1 MKHGALAA
9 LLVAAYGALV
19 LAGLVPWHDAILWPL
34 VAGVVA
40 CGSGARTAVLAA
52 LAVAGLGIDLASLW
66 SAGFAG
72 RNHVFAGIFALSDA
86 QEYWLDAE
94 RVLHGLPMIS
104 GGARRP
110 LFAAVLAGVLDL
122 VGNDIRRAHVVMLL
136 FWAGSGVFATRE
148 LRRTHGPRV
157 ATVCFVLFLLFARRY
172 VGFVQSEGLGAP
184 LGAVAFGLLW
194 RAAHLERAGAAW
206 ESTFLGGLGLQAL
219 ALLARPGP
227 MLLVAG
233 LVVWATLRGGR
244 RVLGKAVAVVLAAWA
259 LHALVRATTSAAP
272 AFSDALAI
280 GYGLLHGE
288 DSRFLFAQH
297 PWIHDPPDPGQLSA
311 VLGIFRAEIAARP
324 WLVVLAPVRCLA
336 SWFVLPQGFFGFVWL
351 NPDDATFA
359 SAPATLGLY
368 RLANVVVMALA
379 AVAFV
384 GALVRALV
392 RSRRQRG
399 MEHWALAAIL
409 VNLAVLPPWVTEGA
423 QICAAAYLWIVAFV
437 VVSVVPAGIATAPV
451 PLARVAPGVL
461 AVLAAL
467 VLLARMLPV
476 RLDGACA
483 GGRVLADVDW
493 RNSVALGGDR
503 TENLAIVARNNP
515 HVAEALE
522 ASEARRLFPAYDG
535 CRGLL
540 FYVLDGSDVP
550 LTRRMWLGLAP
561 AADPTL
567 QTATAISPAP

>member
-19 LAGLVPWHDAILWPL
+19 MTRLVPWHDAILWPL
-34 VAGVVA
+34 LAGA
-40 CGSGARTAVLAA
+40 IAWRRGARTCVLAA
-52 LAVAGLGIDLASLW
+52 LAVTGLGIDLAALW
-66 SAGFAG
+66 RSGFAG

-110 LFAAVLAGVLDL
+110 FYGAALAGVLDL
-122 VGNDIRRAHVVMLL
+122 VGNDIRIAHVVTLL
-136 FWAGSGVFATRE
+136 FWAGAGVFATRE

-184 LGAVAFGLLW
+184 LGAIAFGLLW
-194 RAAHLERAGAAW
+194 RAAHLERTGERW
-206 ESTFLGGLGLQAL
+206 EATFLGGLGLQAL

-233 LVVWATLRGGR
+233 LVVWGAMRGGR
-244 RVLGKAVAVVLAAWA
+244 RALVKGLAVVVAAWA

-280 GYGLLHGE
+280 GYGLLHFE
-288 DSRFLFAQH
+288 DSHFLFTQH
-297 PWIHDPPDPGQLSA
+297 PWIHDPPDPAQLDA
-311 VLGIFRAEIAARP
+311 VLGLFRTELAARP
-324 WLVVLAPVRCLA
+324 WLVVVAPVRCLA
-336 SWFVLPQGFFGFVWL
+336 SWFVLPQGFFGFVWS
-351 NPDDATFA
+351 NPDDVTFA
-359 SAPATLGLY
+359 SEPMRLGAY
-368 RLANVVVMALA
+368 RVLNVVVMALS

-392 RSRRQRG
+392 RGRRRREI
-399 MEHWALAAIL
+399 EHSTLAALL
-409 VNLAVLPPWVTEGA
+409 VNLAILPPWITEGA
-423 QICAAAYLWIVAFV
+423 QICAATYLWVVAFV
-437 VVSVVPAGIATAPV
+437 VVSVVPAGDAVAPR
-451 PLARVAPGVL
+451 PLPRVAPVVV
-461 AVLAAL
+461 AVLGAL
-467 VLLARMLPV
+467 VAMAKLSPV

-483 GGRVLADVDW
+483 EGRVLADVDR
-493 RNSVALGGDR
+493 RNSVVLGDR
-503 TENLAIVARNNP
+503 EANLALVSRNNP
-515 HVAEALE
+515 HVAEALRTTP
-522 ASEARRLFPAYDG
+522 ARRLFPAYDG

-540 FYVLDGSDVP
+540 FYVLDASEIP
-550 LTRRMWLGLAP
+550 LVRTMWLSLAP
-561 AADPTL
+561 AGDPVL

>member
-19 LAGLVPWHDAILWPL
+19 LGGLVPWHDAILWPL
-34 VAGVVA
+34 VAGVIA
-40 CGSGARTAVLAA
+40 YRSGARTGVLAA

-94 RVLHGLPMIS
+94 RVLHGVPMIS

-122 VGNDIRRAHVVMLL
+122 VGNDIRLAHVVMLL
-136 FWAGSGVFATRE
+136 FWAGAGVFAARE
-148 LRRTHGPRV
+148 LRRTHGARV
-157 ATVCFVLFLLFARRY
+157 ATVCFVVFLLFARRY

-184 LGAVAFGLLW
+184 LGAIAFGLLW
-194 RAAHLERAGAAW
+194 RAAHLERAGEPW
-206 ESTFLGGLGLQAL
+206 EATFLGGLGLQAL

-227 MLLVAG
+227 MLLLAG
-233 LVVWATLRGGR
+233 LAVWATLRGGR
-244 RVLGKAVAVVLAAWA
+244 RMLAKAIAVVGATWA
-259 LHALVRATTSAAP
+259 LHALIRATTSAAP

-297 PWIHDPPDPGQLSA
+297 PWIHDPPDPSQLSA
-311 VLGIFRAEIAARP
+311 VLGIFRSELAARP
-324 WLVVLAPVRCLA
+324 WLVLVAPVRCLA

-351 NPDDATFA
+351 NPDDAAFA
-359 SAPATLGLY
+359 SDPVRLGAY
-368 RLANVVVMALA
+368 RVVNVVVMGLA
-379 AVAFV
+379 AVVFV

-392 RSRRQRG
+392 RGRRQRG
-399 MEHWALAAIL
+399 IEHRALAALL
-409 VNLAVLPPWVTEGA
+409 VNLAILPPWITEGA
-423 QICAAAYLWIVAFV
+423 QICAAAYLWVVAFV
-437 VVSVVPAGIATAPV
+437 VVSVVPAGGVTAAR
-451 PLARVAPGVL
+451 PLPRVAPAVV
-461 AVLAAL
+461 AVLGAL
-467 VLLARMLPV
+467 VAMAKLSPV
-476 RLDGACA
+476 RLDGACVE
-483 GGRVLADVDW
+483 GRVLADVDR
-493 RNSVALGGDR
+493 RNGVVLDGTREA
-503 TENLAIVARNNP
+503 NLALVARNNP
-515 HVAEALE
+515 HVAEAIR
-522 ASEARRLFPAYDG
+522 ASSARRLFPAYDG

-540 FYVLDGSDVP
+540 FYVLDAGDTTLV
-550 LTRRMWLGLAP
+550 RRMWLTLAP
-561 AADPTL
+561 AGDPTL